1 MFWRR
6 GFLGIHGRWR
16 VGRWGGEVRME
27 PGSPRHPEKTP
38 LSRTPSKAV
47 AFERFLMNLPDPAS
61 CVEWRR
67 NHMSLPGAL
76 IIMPPDTQPNPW
88 EIQSQQD
95 LAAQR
100 AHYTALRVE
109 VLARLGF

>member
-1 MFWRR
+1 M
-6 GFLGIHGRWR
+6 
-16 VGRWGGEVRME
+16 
-27 PGSPRHPEKTP
+27 
-38 LSRTPSKAV
+38 
-47 AFERFLMNLPDPAS
+47 AFERFRMNLPDPAS
-61 CVEWRR
+61 CVEWKR